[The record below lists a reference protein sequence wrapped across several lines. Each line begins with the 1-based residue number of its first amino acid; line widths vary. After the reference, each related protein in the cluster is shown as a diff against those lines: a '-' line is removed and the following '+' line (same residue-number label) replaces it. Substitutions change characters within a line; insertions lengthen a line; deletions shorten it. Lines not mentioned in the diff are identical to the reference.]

1 MLVQILILLAGLA
14 LVVFGADYLV
24 DGSSDIARRAGL
36 SEFVIGLTIVGIGT
50 SMPELVVSFLGAIQG
65 NADISIGNVVGSNI
79 FNVLL
84 ILGVTALIRP
94 MEITR
99 INRIKD
105 IPLNLAVTI
114 LLVLVGF
121 KNTFFG
127 WGTADEIGRLEGI
140 VFLVIFIA
148 YLVYSFKSDKPDEEE
163 TAAPENSLFLS
174 LLMVAGGLAAL
185 IYGGRLFVNAA
196 IGRSFMN
203 SLPFPA
209 LLQRSVTGAR
219 LRGLGISPTSKIRA
233 AFPGRK
239 TV

>member
-24 DGSSDIARRAGL
+24 DGASDIARRAGL

-105 IPLNLAVTI
+105 IPLNLAVTL

-127 WGTADEIGRLEGI
+127 WGTADEIGRIEGL

-163 TAAPENSLFLS
+163 TAAPEPPQPSRGWPAS
-174 LLMVAGGLAAL
+174 AMP
-185 IYGGRLFVNAA
+185 
-196 IGRSFMN
+196 
-203 SLPFPA
+203 SLPLPFWRVELPCRNWLPA
-209 LLQRSVTGAR
+209 S
-219 LRGLGISPTSKIRA
+219 SP
-233 AFPGRK
+233 P
-239 TV
+239 